1 MRYEGNIYSPHLA
14 GDDYILQCTIGC
26 SHNQC
31 TFCYMYKDKQYRLRE
46 LNEILKDIELAKE
59 YYGDVKKVFLADG
72 DALSMPTESLIKIL
86 DCLYDTFPSLTY
98 VGTYASAGSILNKTL
113 AELIELQKHGLVEAH
128 LGVESGDEDV
138 LRAIQKGVSRE
149 EMVQAGRKIR
159 QASINLFVT
168 VILGLAGK
176 APKAWEHA
184 KNTAQICNEIQ
195 PDYIGILTI
204 IVQPGTELYEKTQS
218 GEFEVPKE
226 MEILA
231 ELRLMIREM
240 ELKHSGITSIH
251 PSNCI
256 YLENIMPEGKDEL
269 LRTLTGIIDS
279 KDVSRL
285 RPRETDR
292 V

>member
-1 MRYEGNIYSPHLA
+1 MRYEGNIYSPHIA

-46 LNEILKDIELAKE
+46 LNEILKDIELAKD

-72 DALSMPTESLIKIL
+72 DALSMPVENLIKIL
-86 DCLYDTFPSLTY
+86 DCLYDTFPSLIY
-98 VGTYASAGSILNKTL
+98 VGTYASAVSILNKTL
-113 AELIELQKHGLVEAH
+113 AELIDLQNHGLVEAH

-138 LRAIQKGVSRE
+138 LRAIRKGVSRG
-149 EMVQAGRKIR
+149 EMVQAGRRIR
-159 QASINLFVT
+159 QAGINLFVT

-184 KNTAQICNEIQ
+184 RNTALICNEIQ

-204 IVQPGTELYEKTQS
+204 IVQPGTELYEKIRN
-218 GEFEVPKE
+218 GEFEVPEE
-226 MEILA
+226 MEILT
-231 ELRLMIREM
+231 ELRLMIQDM
-240 ELKHSGITSIH
+240 ELNHSGITSIH

-256 YLENIMPEGKDEL
+256 YLENMMPEGKDEL
-269 LRTLTGIIDS
+269 LRTLTGIIDN

-285 RPRETDR
+285 RPRETER